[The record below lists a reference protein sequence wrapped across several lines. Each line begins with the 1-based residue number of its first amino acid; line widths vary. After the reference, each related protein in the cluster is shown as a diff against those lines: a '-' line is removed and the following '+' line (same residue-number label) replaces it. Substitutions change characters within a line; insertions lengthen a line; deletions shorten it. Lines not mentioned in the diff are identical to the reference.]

1 MQYRV
6 MIFHVYRVV
15 IMDEA
20 TASVDQETDSKI
32 QNMFKDEF
40 RSCTVMTIAHRLNT
54 IITYDRVML
63 MESGM
68 IKEIGKPSDLANIES
83 SFFYSMINSK

>member
-1 MQYRV
+1 M

-20 TASVDQETDSKI
+20 TASVDQETDAKI
-32 QNMFKDEF
+32 QKMFKDEF

-54 IITYDRVML
+54 IMDYDRVMV
-63 MESGM
+63 MDSGK

-83 SFFYSMINSK
+83 SLFYSMINSK

>member
-1 MQYRV
+1 MIICNDYRA
-6 MIFHVYRVV
+6 V
-15 IMDEA
+15 ILDEA
-20 TASVDQETDSKI
+20 TASVNQETDSKI

-40 RSCTVMTIAHRLNT
+40 RSCRVMTIAHRLNT

-68 IKEIGKPSDLANIES
+68 IKEIGKPSES
-83 SFFYSMINSK
+83 SLFYSMINSK